1 MSVLGTRE
9 IRRRHEVRINEED
22 RDPDSRQVRVRRV
35 ERRVHRRIVRE
46 LEMLPGTRFEKLRER
61 DALRLGRPRRGG
73 EAHHEKDGKDET
85 GAQTSSVA
93 ARKGQRIPQP
103 VHLTLQD

>member
-1 MSVLGTRE
+1 MLARGDF
-9 IRRRHEVRINEED
+9 EE
-22 RDPDSRQVRVRRV
+22 
-35 ERRVHRRIVRE
+35 
-46 LEMLPGTRFEKLRER
+46 LRER

-85 GAQTSSVA
+85 GAQASSVA
-93 ARKGQRIPQP
+93 ARNGQRIPQP